1 MTTPTI
7 TVTPTPL
14 VAGSKVTIS
23 IADGVP
29 GQTSTL
35 TITNGTDKQT
45 IEVTYDEGGS
55 ASVEWDAPHWTDCT
69 LEIDGASD
77 GHVIIS
83 P

>member
-23 IADGVP
+23 ITDGTA
-29 GQTSTL
+29 GATSTL
-35 TITNGTDKQT
+35 TITNGTETQT
-45 IEVTYDEGGS
+45 IEVAYDENGS
-55 ASVEWDAPHWTDCT
+55 ASVDWDVPHWADCT
-69 LEIDGASD
+69 LEIDGATD